1 MRKFILINLILLF
14 TTSTFAQDC
23 SFYIPFEEGKGF
35 RYENFNKRDKLQSIS
50 DIEIVSVDKVTHGT
64 EAIMA
69 AKSYDKKEKLLFEG
83 EYPIVCTGNELLID
97 MQSLM
102 NPAMM
107 EGFSDM
113 EVSISSMDIVIP
125 ENPKIGDKL
134 PDAEME
140 IKVNTGDMTIS
151 EMVISMKNRVVEARE
166 TITTPAGTF
175 DCIKLTYENHMDT
188 KAMGISR
195 NVVTKVSEYYAPDV
209 GNVKS
214 EFFDQK
220 GNLDS
225 YNLLVEIY

>member
-1 MRKFILINLILLF
+1 MRKFFLINLVLF
-14 TTSTFAQDC
+14 FALTVSAQDC
-23 SFYIPFEEGKGF
+23 SFYIPLEEGKGF
-35 RYENFNKRDKLQSIS
+35 QYENYNKKDKFQSKN
-50 DIEIVSVDKVTHGT
+50 DIEIVAVGKVTNGT

-69 AKSYDKKEKLLFEG
+69 AKSYDKKDKLLFEG
-83 EYPIVCTGNELLID
+83 EYGIICTGNELLID
-97 MQSLM
+97 MQSLI

-195 NVVTKVSEYYAPDV
+195 NVVTKVSEYYAPEV

>member
-1 MRKFILINLILLF
+1 MRKFFLINLVLF
-14 TTSTFAQDC
+14 FALTVSAQDC
-23 SFYIPFEEGKGF
+23 SFYIPLEEGKGF
-35 RYENFNKRDKLQSIS
+35 QYENYNKKDKFQSKN
-50 DIEIVSVDKVTHGT
+50 DIEIVAVGKVTNGT

-69 AKSYDKKEKLLFEG
+69 AKSYDKKDKLLFEG
-83 EYPIVCTGNELLID
+83 EYGIICTGNELLID
-97 MQSLM
+97 MQSLI

-125 ENPKIGDKL
+125 ENPKVGDKL

-140 IKVNTGDMTIS
+140 ITVSTGGMTIS

-195 NVVTKVSEYYAPDV
+195 NVVTKVSEYYAPEV

>member
-1 MRKFILINLILLF
+1 MRKFFLINLVLF
-14 TTSTFAQDC
+14 FALTVSAQDC
-23 SFYIPFEEGKGF
+23 SFYIPLEEGKGF
-35 RYENFNKRDKLQSIS
+35 QYENYNKKDKFQSKN
-50 DIEIVSVDKVTHGT
+50 DIEIVAVGKVTNGT

-69 AKSYDKKEKLLFEG
+69 AKSYDKKDKLLFEG
-83 EYPIVCTGNELLID
+83 EYGIICTGNELLID
-97 MQSLM
+97 MQSLI

-125 ENPKIGDKL
+125 ENPKVGDKL

-140 IKVNTGDMTIS
+140 ITVSTGGMTIS